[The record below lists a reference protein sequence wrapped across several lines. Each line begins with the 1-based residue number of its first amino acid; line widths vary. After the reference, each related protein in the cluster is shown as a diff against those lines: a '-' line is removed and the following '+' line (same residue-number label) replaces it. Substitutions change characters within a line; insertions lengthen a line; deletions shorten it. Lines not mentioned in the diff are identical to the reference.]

1 MIQVNDPPGERG
13 LYSTK
18 WLIYMEGRGGR
29 APPERFAFFTIAC
42 NTEGQGIL
50 PIMDYL
56 ERLRPKGVLFSR

>member
-18 WLIYMEGRGGR
+18 WLIYMEGRGGGL
-29 APPERFAFFTIAC
+29 PLKGLPITC